1 MISLVIRIKLKTVI
15 EARVLQCYL
24 TSQISLINL
33 SPQPH
38 TPSFLLLEHIK
49 LRVWL
54 LTVPLCLELLVLQV
68 LTPMSSLQSDFSYSH
83 F

>member
-1 MISLVIRIKLKTVI
+1 M
-15 EARVLQCYL
+15 
-24 TSQISLINL
+24 L
-33 SPQPH
+33 SDFPDLSHKPLPS
-38 TPSFLLLEHIK
+38 TPPPSFLLLEHIK

-68 LTPMSSLQSDFSYSH
+68 LTQMSSLQSDFSYSH